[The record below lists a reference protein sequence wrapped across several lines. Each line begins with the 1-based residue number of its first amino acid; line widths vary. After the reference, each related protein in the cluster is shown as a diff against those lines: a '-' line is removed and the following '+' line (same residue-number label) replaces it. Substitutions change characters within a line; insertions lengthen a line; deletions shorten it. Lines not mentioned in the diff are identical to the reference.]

1 MNSKSIRSYER
12 KQLHECR
19 PIPVLELARPRA
31 FSRTASASNAEFI
44 AAMDKKV
51 PQWLE
56 EFIVPGVA
64 LAIIEDGKV
73 TFRKEK

>member
-1 MNSKSIRSYER
+1 
-12 KQLHECR
+12 
-19 PIPVLELARPRA
+19 
-31 FSRTASASNAEFI
+31 
-44 AAMDKKV
+44 MDKKV